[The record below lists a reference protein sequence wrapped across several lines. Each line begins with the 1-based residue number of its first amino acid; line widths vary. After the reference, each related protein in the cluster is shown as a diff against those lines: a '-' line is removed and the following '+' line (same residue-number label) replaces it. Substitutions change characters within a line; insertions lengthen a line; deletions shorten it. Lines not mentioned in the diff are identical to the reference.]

1 MEATEPGTS
10 LGGSR
15 SMGIHTKTIG
25 FAGVLWILW
34 NSNKV
39 QVTQLAMSEQEIH
52 VLAKVIFSTFEFMCF
67 AVYASPKFHERCIL
81 WNNLKKCY

>member
-1 MEATEPGTS
+1 MATEPGTS

-25 FAGVLWILW
+25 FTGVLWILW
-34 NSNKV
+34 NLNKV
-39 QVTQLAMSEQEIH
+39 QVTQLVMSEQKIH

-81 WNNLKKCY
+81 WNNLKKCC